1 MNVQS
6 FQSVPN
12 LAKIV
17 RLLANK
23 TKKKKPAKLS
33 MIVDCCSHHNFPLM
47 LMMMMMFVSFIL
59 ITFGASINKQTNNDQ
74 QVVNKQLSNKNDNH
88 PGIINDN
95 DDQRKQLDEEYEIS
109 LDYNNNDGDDNSDR
123 ETRTMIFSPFSSKT
137 NMTTTKTMLIDD
149 TSIMNDADKF
159 INDELNKFH
168 VEESLL
174 CKNSFILNSFI
185 LTMKII
191 FFVSSSS

>member
-23 TKKKKPAKLS
+23 TKKKPAKLS

-59 ITFGASINKQTNNDQ
+59 ITFGASINKANNDQ

-88 PGIINDN
+88 SGIIIDN
-95 DDQRKQLDEEYEIS
+95 DDHRKQLDEEYEIS